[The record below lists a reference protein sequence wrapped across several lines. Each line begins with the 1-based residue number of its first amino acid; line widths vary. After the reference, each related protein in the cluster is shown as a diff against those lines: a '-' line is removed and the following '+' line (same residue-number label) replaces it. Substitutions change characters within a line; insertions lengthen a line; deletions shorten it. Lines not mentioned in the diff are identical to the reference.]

1 MECRE
6 IKFGA
11 LLDVLPKKDRHF
23 LATGHYG
30 RVAHLPHLG
39 ASKLLRATDQS
50 KDQTYYLSQM
60 TEPQL
65 SRVCLGAFPFVVHE
79 AEWMDGRQFFL
90 LEVY

>member
-30 RVAHLPHLG
+30 RVAHVPLLSHPG
-39 ASKLLRATDQS
+39 PSKLLRAVDKS

-60 TEPQL
+60 TEQQL
-65 SRVCLGAFPFVVHE
+65 SRVRSKVYFC
-79 AEWMDGRQFFL
+79 FFAR
-90 LEVY
+90 VS